1 MNLVHTKGVKMFQL
15 PKIYFKNETV
25 HRIIGNDL
33 QNGVLSCGFLHK
45 KTKSLYDT
53 NITYNYYGAL
63 LVLSG
68 EGVHIDNEGK
78 EYRLYPGCF
87 VQRIPGKLH
96 STLVHPDGQWV
107 EFFICFGRGLYE
119 SLQKIKILE
128 YQKDVLFPG
137 VNLAILDIFQH
148 FMNTLKI
155 TTDDQ
160 LPLALAEAQ
169 RIIFTIY
176 HMQHLNTSTNEDR
189 ELIHQACIMINSESS
204 QRPSIQEI
212 SKKLGIGYEKF
223 RKLFKEVIGVAPGDY
238 MIQGRLNT
246 AKAKLME
253 TGGSVKEIALSL
265 GYPDAF
271 TFSRQFKKV
280 VGVSPSEFK
289 TRI

>member
-1 MNLVHTKGVKMFQL
+1 MFQL
-15 PKIYFKNETV
+15 PKKYFKNETV
-25 HRIIGNDL
+25 HRMIGNDL

-45 KTKSLYDT
+45 KTKSLYDA

-96 STLVHPDGQWV
+96 STLVNPDGQWV
-107 EFFICFGRGLYE
+107 EFFICFGRGIYE
-119 SLQKIKILE
+119 SLLKINILE
-128 YQKDVLFPG
+128 YKQDVLTPG
-137 VNLAILDIFQH
+137 VNLALLNTFDN
-148 FMNTLKI
+148 FMNTLKS
-155 TTDDQ
+155 TPDDQ

-176 HMQHLNTSTNEDR
+176 HMQHLNNSSNEDR
-189 ELIHQACIMINSESS
+189 ELIHQACTIINRESGEI
-204 QRPSIQEI
+204 PSIQEI
-212 SKKLGIGYEKF
+212 CKKLGIGYEKF
-223 RKLFKEVIGVAPGDY
+223 RKLFKEVVGIAPGEY
-238 MIQGRLNT
+238 IIQSRINT
-246 AKAKLME
+246 AKARIME

-265 GYPDAF
+265 GYPDPF
-271 TFSRQFKKV
+271 TFSRQFKKL

-289 TRI
+289 ARI